1 MIDIQLQQENE
12 PDKAYK
18 AFLTFRDQGVG
29 RTVQASYVQYIME
42 LDQTGRKQSDKI
54 GSASP
59 GFRKWVTDYFWDDR
73 VKDWDAGHAKRLQA
87 KLLEADQEKYINSVE
102 NLRSEVESVA
112 KGLMQIS
119 KLSSV
124 ISAARLAGMATELG
138 LGKKSNII
146 SHAISRELLHEHDKL
161 TATAGNAAKI
171 LVTASEKLSEALGL
185 ERIIT
190 ELNNAK
196 DSE

>member
-1 MIDIQLQQENE
+1 MDYEKQMDGESSIAFHSYQTYRDMGVTRSIIAAYTIYLKEIDKFGS
-12 PDKAYK
+12 D
-18 AFLTFRDQGVG
+18 
-29 RTVQASYVQYIME
+29 AS
-42 LDQTGRKQSDKI
+42 RK
-54 GSASP
+54 
-59 GFRKWVTDYFWDDR
+59 VTAVSKHFKQWSINFCWDDR
-73 VKDWDAGHAKRLQA
+73 VKEWDAGHAKRLQA
-87 KLLEADQEKYINSVE
+87 KLLEADQEKYVNSVE

-146 SHAISRELLHEHDKL
+146 SQPISRELLHEHDKL

-196 DSE
+196 DAE

>member
-1 MIDIQLQQENE
+1 MDYQAQMEGEL
-12 PDKAYK
+12 DK
-18 AFLTFRDQGVG
+18 AFLCYKLYRDLGVTRSVLAAYTCYLKEIG
-29 RTVQASYVQYIME
+29 KFGSDPA
-42 LDQTGRKQSDKI
+42 RKVS
-54 GSASP
+54 SP
-59 GFRKWVTDYFWDDR
+59 SSSFSKWVTDYSWDDR
-73 VKDWDAGHAKRLQA
+73 AKDWDAGHAKRLQA

-146 SHAISRELLHEHDKL
+146 SQPISRELLHEHDKL